1 MDSESDV
8 YERLR
13 PLLEDAT
20 RRARRVDAVVQYRL
34 RAPDALLTA
43 DLRIESEPA
52 VLCGECPIEPDV
64 VLTMDAATAHRFL
77 AGELNLACALA
88 RREITASGPVGKLL
102 RLLPSARRDLMPA

>member
-1 MDSESDV
+1 MGSEKEV
-8 YERLR
+8 YDRLR
-13 PLLEDAT
+13 PLLEEVT

-34 RAPDALLTA
+34 TAPEAVLTA

-52 VLCGECPIEPDV
+52 VFCGACPLDPDV
-64 VLTMDAATAHRFL
+64 VLTMDAETARRFL
-77 AGELNLACALA
+77 AGELSLACALA